1 MGMNILLT
9 DCDCKFVKPTVAA
22 LTADGH
28 TVMIADS
35 GKAADKLLAENNFD
49 LAIVC
54 LELEYADS
62 GFTLAYH
69 IKKKNAATPVIMVSG
84 VEFDSMTDEEQN
96 WTKADTILVKPVRY
110 EQIKAEMLKLVN

>member
-1 MGMNILLT
+1 MGKNILLT
-9 DCDCKFVKPTVAA
+9 DCDCQFVKPTVAA
-22 LTADGH
+22 LTADGYN
-28 TVMIADS
+28 VMIADS
-35 GKAADKLLAENNFD
+35 AKAADELIAQNDFD

-69 IKKKNAATPVIMVSG
+69 IKKKNANTPVIMVSG

-110 EQIKAEMLKLVN
+110 EQIKAQMQKLL